1 MSEMKQCTHCKAFV
15 PAEKAFC
22 PNCSEPME
30 EEETPD
36 RAHAFGS
43 DMMATIR
50 DDPEKYKQ
58 LLQDALQKKKKKP
71 APPAEAAPPA
81 PAPSA
86 PASSSAPP
94 SPPPVAP
101 PVVNYNAPP
110 PQAPNAAPQAAYA
123 PYAPVPKSKRRRNL
137 LIGMSVVALLILIFV
152 ILVAF
157 KVIDIGLF
165 G

>member
-1 MSEMKQCTHCKAFV
+1 LKQKEFSSVSDMKQCKHCQAFV

-30 EEETPD
+30 EEETSD
-36 RAHAFGS
+36 RAHSFS
-43 DMMATIR
+43 SEMMSTIR
-50 DDPEKYKQ
+50 DDPEKYKH
-58 LLQDALQKKKKKP
+58 LLQATKKKRT
-71 APPAEAAPPA
+71 PAEAQMPA

-86 PASSSAPP
+86 APTAAPNPLP

-101 PVVNYNAPP
+101 PVVNYRAPEV
-110 PQAPNAAPQAAYA
+110 AYA
-123 PYAPVPKSKRRRNL
+123 PTPLRKSNRRRNL
-137 LIGMSVVALLILIFV
+137 LIGMGVVALLILIFV